1 MRIFYII
8 FGIVLLSPGFVTT
21 ASAQRGAIDR
31 LRGMGSNLGGG
42 GKGGD
47 SVAHRTGLEDSITIH
62 FRFLDSSRLRNF
74 DSTLYDFTR
83 KVPLPW
89 YNQHLGNLGNASR
102 SLLFSPIMQSGWD
115 HGFHAYDNYLFTV
128 AESRFFNTT
137 RPYTE
142 LNYLLGS
149 RSEQMI
155 NLVHTQN
162 VGPNLNLGIQYRLI
176 NSPGLFSNSNTNHN
190 NYRFTSWYQSKNKRY
205 QNFIVLIGNKLQ
217 SGENGGIKTDTNYL
231 DLVGYEERANVP
243 TQLGATQVNNRNFF
257 TTNISTGTFFTT
269 ATYLMR
275 QQYDLGQKDSIV
287 TDSTVIPLFYPR
299 LRLEHTISY
308 STYNYR
314 FKDDQVVDSAW
325 YKNNYGIDV
334 KAPRDTFMIKDYW
347 RELVNDFSIYQF
359 PDAKNAQQFVKLGAS
374 LQMLSGTF
382 TSPPLKNISSIV
394 YLQNL
399 LNGINMTGRV
409 TTNDHNF
416 FVHGEYRNRTRNKKW
431 DIEASGRFFVNGLN
445 AGDYDAYISLQ
456 RFLGQRIGYLRAAFQ
471 NTNRTPSFI
480 YDQGSS
486 FYLPSATPLT
496 FNKENITNIF
506 ATLDM
511 PRYGLKLT
519 GSYYL
524 VTNLTYFKSRYQPEQ
539 FSSLF
544 NLLRVSG
551 EKQFK
556 LGRRG
561 WNWRTWVIVQQR
573 AGDGPVNVPLI
584 TTRNMIGYDGNL
596 GFKNLGI
603 SFGLE
608 ARYFT
613 AYKAPAYSPL
623 IGQYYFQDTVNV
635 KLRTPEMSLYMHF
648 RIKSFN
654 AYVRAENLNTFN
666 VRDGGFTKNNIPT
679 INYPYPGL
687 QIRVGIFW
695 SFVN

>member
-1 MRIFYII
+1 MLRILYIL
-8 FGIVLLSPGFVTT
+8 FGIALLSAGFVTT

-31 LRGMGSNLGGG
+31 IRGMGGNLGGA
-42 GKGGD
+42 GKGGGD
-47 SVAHRTGLEDSITIH
+47 SVTHRTGLEDSITIH
-62 FRFLDSSRLRNF
+62 FRFLDSSRLRDF
-74 DSTLYDFTR
+74 DSTIYDFTK

-89 YNQHLGNLGNASR
+89 YHQHLGNLGNASR
-102 SLLFSPIMQSGWD
+102 SLLFTPIMQSGWD
-115 HGFHAYDNYLFTV
+115 HGFHAYDNYNFTV
-128 AESRFFNTT
+128 AETRFFNTT

-149 RSEQMI
+149 RAEQMI
-155 NLVHTQN
+155 NIVHTQN
-162 VGPNLNLGIQYRLI
+162 IGPTLNLGIQYRLI
-176 NSPGLFSNSNTNHN
+176 NSPGLFQNANTNHN

-205 QNFIVLIGNKLQ
+205 QNFIIILGNKLQ

-231 DLVGYEERANVP
+231 DQTGYKERSSVP
-243 TQLGATQVNNRNFF
+243 TQLGTTQVNSRNFF
-257 TTNISTGTFFTT
+257 STYIGTGTFYTT
-269 ATYLMR
+269 ASFLMR
-275 QQYDLGQKDSIV
+275 QQYDLGQKDSLV

-299 LRLEHTISY
+299 LRLEHTITY
-308 STYNYR
+308 NTYNYR
-314 FKDDQVVDSAW
+314 FRDEQLVDSAW

-334 KAPRDTFMIKDYW
+334 KAPRDTFLMEDKW
-347 RELVNDFSIYQF
+347 RELINDFSIYQF
-359 PDAKNAQQFVKLGAS
+359 PDAKNAQQFVKVGAS
-374 LQMLSGTF
+374 LQMLNGTF
-382 TSPPLKNISSIV
+382 D
-394 YLQNL
+394 
-399 LNGINMTGRV
+399 TGTV
-409 TTNDHNF
+409 TTKDHNF
-416 FVHGEYRNRTRNKKW
+416 FLHGEYRNRTRNKKW
-431 DIEASGRFFVNGLN
+431 DIEASGRFYVNGMN
-445 AGDYDAYISLQ
+445 TGDYDAFISLQ
-456 RFLGQRIGYLRAAFQ
+456 RFLGRRIGYLQAAFQ

-480 YDQGSS
+480 YDQASS

-511 PRYGLKLT
+511 PRYGLRLS

-524 VTNLTYFKSRYQPEQ
+524 VTNLTYFRSRYQPDQ

-556 LGRRG
+556 LGKRG

-573 AGDGPVNVPLI
+573 AGDGPVNVPLL

-613 AYKAPAYSPL
+613 PYKAPAYSPL
-623 IGQYYFQDTVNV
+623 LGQYYFQDTTTV
-635 KLRTPEMSLYMHF
+635 KLRAPELGAYMHF

-654 AYVRAENLNTFN
+654 AYVRAENLGTFN
-666 VRDGGFTKNNIPT
+666 FAEGGFTKNNIPT

-687 QIRVGIFW
+687 QVRVGIFW